1 MIPRCSMAVA
11 QILQPDAK
19 AGSQFANLT
28 DISTTSS
35 VPWILCTWGRVES
48 RVELA
53 NEQWYVWQIEVSS
66 ELTELT
72 NWSLLWL
79 VWLLWGGYDSAAPE
93 GHFTS
98 PRWRERGIGWS
109 QSRAHRRWPGKLA
122 ESTAGKFLVLAT
134 VGSSQLEM
142 IWSCSQMDAS
152 TFCSIVPFGGWW
164 FSWLT
169 AWSRCDQGL
178 ILPHL
183 HRLNRCSQHF
193 HLIFSKITETF
204 VEVVI
209 LLGRCFRWSSPWA
222 EALPEGHV
230 GVRAW
235 GVQCLLIL
243 SNTNSFSWPQ
253 AAEARQIGHCWRKR
267 EACGGSWRSQLP
279 LPSQPRW
286 TRSKRSSQ
294 SQPETRF
301 TTHLHFAYPT
311 LDVPSSIWVCPNN
324 RAYPDVAISTDQI
337 MTIYIIYI

>member
-1 MIPRCSMAVA
+1 MLRQGPS
-11 QILQPDAK
+11 LQTLLTLAPPL
-19 AGSQFANLT
+19 QFLGFCALGGGWNPENWQTST
-28 DISTTSS
+28 DIF
-35 VPWILCTWGRVES
+35 GRSKWVD
-48 RVELA
+48 RVDRVDRVDQL
-53 NEQWYVWQIEVSS
+53 V
-66 ELTELT
+66 
-72 NWSLLWL
+72 LWL
-79 VWLLWGGYDSAAPE
+79 VWLLRWILRSAWRPLYFAPLE
-93 GHFTS
+93 GTHWLKPKPSAPQVTWETC
-98 PRWRERGIGWS
+98 RKYGWEIF
-109 QSRAHRRWPGKLA
+109 G
-122 ESTAGKFLVLAT
+122 AT

-152 TFCSIVPFGGWW
+152 TFCSTVPFGGWW

-169 AWSRCDQGL
+169 AWSRCDKGL

-193 HLIFSKITETF
+193 HLIFSKITGTF

-222 EALPEGHV
+222 KALPEGRV

-243 SNTNSFSWPQ
+243 SNTNSFSWNQ
-253 AAEARQIGHCWRKR
+253 AAEARQIGHSLVEEAGSLRR
-267 EACGGSWRSQLP
+267 ELAVAVATAIAAKVDSI
-279 LPSQPRW
+279 
-286 TRSKRSSQ
+286 KAFISSP

-311 LDVPSSIWVCPNN
+311 LDVPNSIWVCPNN

-337 MTIYIIYI
+337 MTIYVYIYNHL